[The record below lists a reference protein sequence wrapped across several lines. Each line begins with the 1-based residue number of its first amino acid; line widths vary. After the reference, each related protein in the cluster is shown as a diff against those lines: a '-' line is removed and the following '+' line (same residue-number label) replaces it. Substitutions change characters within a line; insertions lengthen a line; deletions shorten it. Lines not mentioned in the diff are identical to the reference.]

1 MSNLASEIV
10 YLDNHSTTVCDR
22 RVIEAMIPFFAT
34 DYANPSNG
42 LHVLGRRAAGA
53 VESARE
59 QVAALIG
66 ARPEEIAFT
75 SGATESNNLAML
87 GLTSRAL
94 GVRRRIMVSPI
105 EHKSVLDAG
114 KHLAT
119 LGYEIAFLPVDGKG
133 TVDVQAAANLID
145 DATLLVS
152 VQTANN
158 EIGTIQ
164 PIAEIAAIAHA
175 RGAVVHSDA
184 AQAVGKIGLDVTKLG
199 VDLLSISGHK
209 LYGPKGVGALYVR
222 GGATTKKL
230 APLFHGGDQE
240 RGLRPGTLNVPGI
253 VGLGQACALC
263 ATEMI
268 DEAARVSRLRDDL
281 EKNLLAAMPQVRRNG
296 NLTNRLPGNS
306 SLTFPGVEAD
316 ALLMNVPELA
326 LSTGSACTSGA
337 PDPSHVLTAI
347 GLPRDLALS
356 TVRVG
361 LGRFNSESDV
371 RTAVS
376 LLSQAYERLRNEDL
390 LRA

>member
-1 MSNLASEIV
+1 
-10 YLDNHSTTVCDR
+10 
-22 RVIEAMIPFFAT
+22 
-34 DYANPSNG
+34 
-42 LHVLGRRAAGA
+42 
-53 VESARE
+53 
-59 QVAALIG
+59 
-66 ARPEEIAFT
+66 
-75 SGATESNNLAML
+75 
-87 GLTSRAL
+87 
-94 GVRRRIMVSPI
+94 MVSPI